1 MGAYQ
6 MQVVATGWSVYE
18 LTQSPMDLGIVGLVQ
33 FVPRVLLTLWA
44 GGVADRFDRRRIA
57 YVCTSIQLIACCL
70 LAIGSSTHS
79 LSRSTIFLL
88 IAMIGAARAFE
99 MPTMQS
105 LLPSIVPAQRLPR
118 ALALSTAATQIAIIG
133 GPALAGLLFLSGVTT
148 VYWGAVLLFAWRPS
162 CCGGCHPYREGAN
175 KERQGSRCSQGS
187 TSSFQNL

>member
-1 MGAYQ
+1 MGI
-6 MQVVATGWSVYE
+6 SVLSALLGCSHRFDGGLPNASGGDGLVCLRAHAE
-18 LTQSPMDLGIVGLVQ
+18 PMDLGIVGLVQ

-57 YVCTSIQLIACCL
+57 YVCTSIQWIACCL

-105 LLPSIVPAQRLPR
+105 LLPSIVPAQKLPR

-133 GPALAGLLFLSGVTT
+133 GPA
-148 VYWGAVLLFAWRPS
+148 
-162 CCGGCHPYREGAN
+162 
-175 KERQGSRCSQGS
+175 
-187 TSSFQNL
+187 